1 MVQNGL
7 DLNFAAQASEPS
19 IFGKAYAI
27 LTKPDRVVNCAV
39 SRPFGFRDGMVDPS
53 RVLLDLEIFADQWRC
68 QETINVIVRIE
79 DEPGTSE
86 IAPVMLQRLR
96 VQLARFS

>member
-1 MVQNGL
+1 
-7 DLNFAAQASEPS
+7 
-19 IFGKAYAI
+19 
-27 LTKPDRVVNCAV
+27 
-39 SRPFGFRDGMVDPS
+39 MVDPS
-53 RVLLDLEIFADQWRC
+53 RVLLNLEIFADQWRC